1 MTMVETL
8 EEHDKNLPKMPKS
21 YQRMVR
27 AAREESAE
35 DSDSIRPVAKWAGGF
50 NGPVDQDTIEAESAK
65 PSIIREMLIDCGHDT
80 TPRDVAYWQKKQSQ
94 EA

>member
-1 MTMVETL
+1 MTMAETL
-8 EEHDKNLPKMPKS
+8 AEHDRNLPKMPKS

-27 AAREESAE
+27 AAREEALE
-35 DSDSIRPVAKWAGGF
+35 DSECIKPVAKWAGGF
-50 NGPVDQDTIEAESAK
+50 NGPLDPDTVESESAK
-65 PSIIREMLIDCGHDT
+65 TSIVREMLIDCGHDT